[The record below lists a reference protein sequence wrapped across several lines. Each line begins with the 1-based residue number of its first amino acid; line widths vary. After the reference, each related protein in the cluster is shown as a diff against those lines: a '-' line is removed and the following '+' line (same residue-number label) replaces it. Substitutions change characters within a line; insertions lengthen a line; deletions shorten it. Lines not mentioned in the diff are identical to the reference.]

1 MNYPITLSEVI
12 NEIKERQI
20 FKANYAINE
29 YWYITK
35 MAGFIWYCDENGIVN
50 GVLPLTFS
58 NLNAKYELIKE

>member
-1 MNYPITLSEVI
+1 MNCSISLSEVI
-12 NEIKERQI
+12 NIIQEGQI

-58 NLNAKYELIKE
+58 NLNAKFELIKE

>member
-1 MNYPITLSEVI
+1 MNCSISLSEVI
-12 NEIKERQI
+12 NIIQEGQI

-50 GVLPLTFS
+50 GVLTLTFS
-58 NLNAKYELIKE
+58 NLNAKFELIKE